1 MKIESFVDPVFSEE
15 LSKIANKTLEEII
28 KDMKYHKIDR
38 LYITKNNFPVYV
50 INHVEIID
58 IFLSNKLSLN
68 LEEYIGEKKNIEII
82 DANRHIIDTYNFL
95 RKKRIEYAP
104 VVKNDS
110 LIGEINFATLSLKIS
125 FIAIKDPLTHT
136 YNQKYFNVL
145 IEEYNEISR
154 DVGIIMIKIENL
166 SIYEGIYGID
176 VVNKILV
183 NVADLIRHS
192 IRDVDFLFRNDDT
205 FKILTFNNAE
215 ITMKIKERIQK
226 RLENLKVNELQ
237 IPFRI
242 VATHVPE
249 ISSNILLAVE
259 ELENK
264 LIKWD

>member
-1 MKIESFVDPVFSEE
+1 
-15 LSKIANKTLEEII
+15 
-28 KDMKYHKIDR
+28 
-38 LYITKNNFPVYV
+38 
-50 INHVEIID
+50 
-58 IFLSNKLSLN
+58 
-68 LEEYIGEKKNIEII
+68 
-82 DANRHIIDTYNFL
+82 
-95 RKKRIEYAP
+95 
-104 VVKNDS
+104 
-110 LIGEINFATLSLKIS
+110 
-125 FIAIKDPLTHT
+125 
-136 YNQKYFNVL
+136 
-145 IEEYNEISR
+145 
-154 DVGIIMIKIENL
+154 MIRIENL